1 MKSLLRKIKKVL
13 KAINF
18 SNLKSFLRYIKN
30 NGFKG
35 LYRKCINKI
44 KFGKSVL
51 EDYSAWILNNEP
63 NVNDLEKQKQ
73 YKSCQN
79 LKFEIICKN
88 NKDLI
93 KSIESQTYTEYKISN
108 LDNKNIENIVLN
120 SKSDYLVFI
129 DDNISLQPFTL
140 YELVKSIEY
149 RDSILIYSDNDKL
162 IDGKRIEPHFKPG
175 FARDTILSQN
185 YIGGFIVIKTK
196 FLKIHKE
203 MLQNLNKNIIYDL
216 ILQISEK
223 TRKIEHIQKVL
234 YHETVQDIEIDIDDE
249 KQIIEKHLKRMG
261 LEYKSIEDGRYK
273 GHYKINYEL
282 NGTPLISIVVPNKDH
297 IDDLEKLIKSV
308 ENSTYQNY
316 EMVIVENN
324 SEKQETFDYYD
335 KISKNNNKIKIVKFD
350 IKYFN
355 YSAIVNFGVE
365 NASGEYIVLLNNDIE
380 FITKDWMEQMLMYVQ
395 RPDVGICG
403 AKLYF
408 PDRSIQHAG
417 VTIGTRGLAGHR
429 NREVREDEYHSQ
441 DYINIVQNLSAVT
454 AACFMVRKQ
463 LYIDMLGFDE
473 KLAVAFNDVDFC
485 LKVKTEKYLIV
496 YNPFIEAY
504 HYESKSRGEDTESPE
519 KQKRFIKEYEL
530 FVKRWEKVI
539 SKGDPYYNKN
549 YRLDTDLRKI
559 NYNKIV

>member
-13 KAINF
+13 KTINF
-18 SNLKSFLRYIKN
+18 SNLKSFFRYIKK

-51 EDYSAWILNNEP
+51 EDYPAWILNNEP
-63 NVNDLEKQKQ
+63 NVNDLEKQRQ

-88 NKDLI
+88 NEKLI
-93 KSIESQTYTEYKISN
+93 KSINEQTYTKYQISKLEN
-108 LDNKNIENIVLN
+108 NSIENIVLN
-120 SKSDYLVFI
+120 SESDYLVFVG
-129 DDNISLQPFTL
+129 DNISLQPFSL

-162 IDGKRIEPHFKPG
+162 INGERTEPHFKPG

-185 YIGGFIVIKTK
+185 YIGGFIAIKTK
-196 FLKIHKE
+196 FLKTHNE
-203 MLQNLNKNIIYDL
+203 MLKNLNKNIIYDL

-223 TRKIEHIQKVL
+223 TRKIEHIQKIL
-234 YHETVQDIEIDIDDE
+234 YHETLKNIEIDTEDE
-249 KQIIEKHLKRMG
+249 KKIIKKHLERIG
-261 LEYKSIEDGRYK
+261 LTYKNIEDGRYK
-273 GHYKINYEL
+273 GHYKVNYQL
-282 NGTPLISIVVPNKDH
+282 KATPLISLVVPNKDH
-297 IDDLEKLIKSV
+297 IEDLDKLIKSV
-308 ENSTYQNY
+308 EKATYKNY
-316 EMVIVENN
+316 EIVIVENN
-324 SEKQETFDYYD
+324 SEKSETFEYYD
-335 KISKNNNKIKIVKFD
+335 KISKQNSKIKIVKFD

-365 NASGEYIVLLNNDIE
+365 NANGEYIVLLNNDIE
-380 FITKDWMEQMLMYVQ
+380 FITQDWIEQMLMYAQ

-429 NREVREDEYHSQ
+429 DREVKEEDYTSQ

-485 LKVKTEKYLIV
+485 LKVRTAKYLIV

-519 KQKRFIKEYEL
+519 KQKRFVKEYQL